1 MIYLEVRDIRIIIP
15 VWIGI
20 GIGLRVVRE
29 VIREQVVPGVMQE
42 GMVVII
48 MMDVVVIRNLYVVLE
63 LVRLFVWGGW
73 GVSAFVRL
81 RVRVPG

>member
-1 MIYLEVRDIRIIIP
+1 M
-15 VWIGI
+15 
-20 GIGLRVVRE
+20 
-29 VIREQVVPGVMQE
+29 PGVMQE